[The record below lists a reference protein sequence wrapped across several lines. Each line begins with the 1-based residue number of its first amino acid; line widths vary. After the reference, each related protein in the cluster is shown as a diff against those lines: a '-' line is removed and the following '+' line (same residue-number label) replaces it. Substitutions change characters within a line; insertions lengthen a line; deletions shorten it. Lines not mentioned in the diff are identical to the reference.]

1 MGSKNRSVSLQRT
14 PQEPLHNVNIIGAR
28 SQSLS
33 RTGDENSARSFLSA
47 LAGGMVVGGMRLSRP
62 GSRQSSGDR
71 SSLMSWSGME
81 EDPSL
86 QSTSEFLDGSV
97 LSQLKKMKLRKPK
110 QVQQADFDEL
120 FARGM
125 AMSAQMEED
134 QTGMTKAPRKKREPK
149 DQNEEK
155 KRLMLNEKTKEDNGI
170 GYAEKVMSYLDDQ
183 AKKLQ

>member
-14 PQEPLHNVNIIGAR
+14 PQEPLHDVNIMGAR

-47 LAGGMVVGGMRLSRP
+47 MTGGLYDSTGGRGMRLSRP

-86 QSTSEFLDGSV
+86 QSGSEFLDSSV
-97 LSQLKKMKLRKPK
+97 LGQLKKMKLKKPK
-110 QVQQADFDEL
+110 QVQQADFEEL

-155 KRLMLNEKTKEDNGI
+155 KRLMLNEKMKE
-170 GYAEKVMSYLDDQ
+170 
-183 AKKLQ
+183 KKLEEKRKKLEEKK

>member
-1 MGSKNRSVSLQRT
+1 M
-14 PQEPLHNVNIIGAR
+14 
-28 SQSLS
+28 
-33 RTGDENSARSFLSA
+33 
-47 LAGGMVVGGMRLSRP
+47 
-62 GSRQSSGDR
+62 
-71 SSLMSWSGME
+71 MSWSGME

-155 KRLMLNEKTKEDNGI
+155 KRLMLNECTNG
-170 GYAEKVMSYLDDQ
+170 GRPNRND
-183 AKKLQ
+183 